1 MPAGGERKGKGR
13 VCNLLS
19 LKLHF
24 GIYCCYLSGIKYIP
38 FEDYF
43 REYLQGV
50 ERPWMNRLA
59 GLCGWE
65 HLSHMVVQYHFCSQM
80 KSPCFGWYSWFT
92 NGCFPQV
99 MRWLTSF
106 VSQGSWW
113 FLSSLPVIYLPFIT
127 FNLWTLSVSIKHFGI
142 IWTKIF

>member
-1 MPAGGERKGKGR
+1 
-13 VCNLLS
+13 
-19 LKLHF
+19 
-24 GIYCCYLSGIKYIP
+24 
-38 FEDYF
+38 
-43 REYLQGV
+43 
-50 ERPWMNRLA
+50 MNRLA
-59 GLCGWE
+59 GLFGWE

-80 KSPCFGWYSWFT
+80 KSPCFRWYSWFT

-106 VSQGSWW
+106 VSQSGWW

-142 IWTKIF
+142 IWPKIFEAFLLLRGSELNNTSENFSVLFCLFFCIASYIFLHTHTHIHMYIWDIIVCA